1 MPYNPIFNGFQ
12 ATAEEIPA
20 GDPLVAPP
28 ANLGPYTPWS
38 IHVTMAGARL
48 TAARRHT
55 LMGAVHAAPT
65 CSVTRCSPVTCGW
78 LNWQAGL
85 DVKVNRRDAHYCVA
99 CKGRQ
104 HQPSPQGNRL
114 VKT

>member
-48 TAARRHT
+48 TDAGGHT
-55 LMGAVHAAPT
+55 LGGLLFHVAPT
-65 CSVTRCSPVTCGW
+65 LKQRLHGAQGKVTTGTCFFGT
-78 LNWQAGL
+78 A
-85 DVKVNRRDAHYCVA
+85 
-99 CKGRQ
+99 
-104 HQPSPQGNRL
+104 
-114 VKT
+114 